1 MTVVEFNHYSVMLHE
16 TIEQLNINPDGI
28 YVDGTLGGGGHAY
41 EVCSRLKNG
50 HFYGIDQDDAAIA
63 AASARLQP
71 FGDKG
76 LSEKRAYYDYHSHL
90 RIITYKTGKY

>member
-41 EVCSRLKNG
+41 EVLIRMMQQSRQHPQDCSRLEIK
-50 HFYGIDQDDAAIA
+50 
-63 AASARLQP
+63 
-71 FGDKG
+71 
-76 LSEKRAYYDYHSHL
+76 
-90 RIITYKTGKY
+90 